1 MSGEAILI
9 IEDNPL
15 NLKMM
20 DYLLTIKKYDV
31 HKATNAKEALTILK
45 TLRPALILIDIQLP
59 GMDGLELTRKLK
71 SKPEYQAIPII
82 AITAYAMQAD
92 KEKALAAGCN
102 GYLAKPVDVNTLPD
116 VIAAFIHK
124 K

>member
-9 IEDNPL
+9 IEDNLL

-20 DYLLTIKKYDV
+20 DYLLTAKKYDV
-31 HKATNAKEALTILK
+31 YRAMDAREALSLLETVK
-45 TLRPALILIDIQLP
+45 PALILVDIQLP

-71 SKPEYQAIPII
+71 ADPRYKHIPVI
-82 AITAYAMQAD
+82 AITAYAMKTD

-102 GYLAKPVDVNTLPD
+102 GYIAKPVDIKTLPD
-116 VIAAFIHK
+116 IIDKYIHS
-124 K
+124 